1 MRHVPFIDG
10 TGLLNLKQTL
20 KDLKSRRIQIILS
33 GVQPEV
39 FTELE
44 KGGITELIGT
54 SNITANFDL
63 ALARMN
69 LILKKI
75 N

>member
-10 TGLLNLKQTL
+10 TGLRNLKQTL

-39 FTELE
+39 FEELE
-44 KGGITELIGT
+44 KGGIPALIGPN
-54 SNITANFDL
+54 NITPTFDL
-63 ALARMN
+63 ALGRMG
-69 LILKKI
+69 LILQKQD
-75 N
+75 

>member
-10 TGLLNLKQTL
+10 TGLRNLKATI

-39 FTELE
+39 FEELE
-44 KGGITELIGT
+44 KGGIPALIGPA
-54 SNITANFDL
+54 NITTNFDL
-63 ALARMN
+63 ALARMA
-69 LILKKI
+69 IVLKKQE
-75 N
+75 

>member
-10 TGLLNLKQTL
+10 TGLRNLKATI

-39 FTELE
+39 FEELE
-44 KGGITELIGT
+44 KGGIPALIGPG
-54 SNITANFDL
+54 NITSNFDL
-63 ALARMN
+63 ALARMEV
-69 LILKKI
+69 ILNKGR
-75 N
+75 